1 MPNTA
6 VIGADVIINGPLGAI
21 FGQRGAK
28 LSGSTDMIDM
38 TVKEGFPNKSSR
50 PGWNG
55 VFTIECDCLLAHGDE
70 GYMYWFEQSQLRA
83 PIDVEIHIGDG
94 GEVLEG
100 EGGEGGVVGT
110 CSAYVETPDLDAPQA
125 GEGTMNLKFIIDG
138 AITWASA

>member
-55 VFTIECDCLLAHGDE
+55 VFTLECDCLLAHGDE

-94 GEVLEG
+94 GEVLGRRLQDEPAHQEYQHKNKQIG
-100 EGGEGGVVGT
+100 DLRSCLAT
-110 CSAYVETPDLDAPQA
+110 CDPRQ
-125 GEGTMNLKFIIDG
+125 
-138 AITWASA
+138 